1 MFCGKCGGQVN
12 DGVAFC
18 PACGNAMNSAA
29 APAQQPAMPGM
40 GMQQPTMQ
48 GAQQP
53 NANYPPGYVPK
64 KYKTAY
70 WLALINCTYLYVG
83 NTGLGILGLA
93 LEILAW
99 IGVFTIGILGWIL
112 IIPAVVFTWI
122 TMSKVKAGKVADS
135 QGYALLKE

>member
-29 APAQQPAMPGM
+29 APAQQP
-40 GMQQPTMQ
+40 
-48 GAQQP
+48 

-70 WLALINCTYLYVG
+70 WLALVNCTYLYVG

-93 LEILAW
+93 LEILFW
-99 IGVFTIGILGWIL
+99 IGVFTVGVFGWIL
-112 IIPAVVFTWI
+112 IIPGVVFTWI